1 MTSALIPVT
10 ILTGFLGNGK
20 TTLLNYIFR
29 QPHAHRI
36 AVVENEFGE
45 AGTDLRAPRGAG
57 DRTRPD
63 FLNDGA
69 QLMRYKGI
77 LNIAAI
83 EKRMVDA

>member
-10 ILTGFLGNGK
+10 TLTGFLGNDK
-20 TTLLNYIFR
+20 TKLLNYIFR

-36 AVVENEFGE
+36 AVVENKFSQ
-45 AGTDLRAPRGAG
+45 AGTALRAPRGAG

-63 FLNDGA
+63 FSNDGA